1 MVLRCPLTNR
11 ALGGLRSTED
21 CMWMWERA
29 QLLGIPLM
37 AGSSLP
43 TLWRSPRF
51 LEYPLDV
58 ELDEALSLGCEQ
70 PPSFTFCV
78 RACCRP
84 WRCFF
89 HWHFS
94 QRRGAHRLSTR

>member
-1 MVLRCPLTNR
+1 
-11 ALGGLRSTED
+11 
-21 CMWMWERA
+21 MWMWERA

-43 TLWRSPRF
+43 TLWRSPQF

-70 PPSFTFCV
+70 LPLHLLCLSVSLWVYASPSVPELELMGVSLNFCV
-78 RACCRP
+78 
-84 WRCFF
+84 
-89 HWHFS
+89 
-94 QRRGAHRLSTR
+94 